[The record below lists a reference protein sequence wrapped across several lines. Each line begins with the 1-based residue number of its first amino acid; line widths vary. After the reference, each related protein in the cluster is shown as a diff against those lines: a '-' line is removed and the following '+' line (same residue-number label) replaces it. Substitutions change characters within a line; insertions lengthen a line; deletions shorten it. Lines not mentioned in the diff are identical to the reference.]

1 MEEDSMSTVQI
12 PAKEQQRRKL
22 RFSDRLRRPLNIIVV
37 FLALIGIG
45 AVALHYFIPPISP
58 GFLIYPVAVALHVV
72 AAGIW
77 MTLAPFQFVKRIRA
91 RWLNY
96 HRWAGRVLVAV
107 GLIVGLAAL
116 FMAWVTPIAGWTER
130 IILGF
135 YGLLFLLALCKGF
148 YSICMGQVML
158 HREWMIRAFALTL
171 AVSTVRLIEI
181 PALIIAGTQ
190 PLQIIY
196 VIANITAFTSHAIVA
211 DLWIRATRRKRF
223 AAGAHS

>member
-1 MEEDSMSTVQI
+1 MKTMQI
-12 PAKEQQRRKL
+12 PVKEQQGRNI
-22 RFSDRLRRPLNIIVV
+22 RFSERLRRSLNILVV
-37 FLALIGIG
+37 FLVLIGIG

-58 GFLIYPVAVALHVV
+58 GFLIFPVAVALHVV

-96 HRWAGRVLVAV
+96 HRWAGRALVAT

-116 FMAWVTPIAGWTER
+116 FMAWVTPIAGWPER

-135 YGLLFLLALCKGF
+135 YGLLFLMELGKGF
-148 YSICMGQVML
+148 YSIRVGQVML

-171 AVSTVRLIEI
+171 AVSTIRLIEI
-181 PALIIAGTQ
+181 PALIITGTQ
-190 PLQIIY
+190 SLQIIY
-196 VIANITAFTSHAIVA
+196 VVANITAFTSHALIA
-211 DLWIRATRRKRF
+211 EIWIRATRRKHVP
-223 AAGAHS
+223 AVANCA

>member
-1 MEEDSMSTVQI
+1 MKTMQI
-12 PAKEQQRRKL
+12 PVQEQQRRRNV
-22 RFSDRLRRPLNIIVV
+22 RFSERLRRPLNISVAL
-37 FLALIGIG
+37 LALIGIG

-58 GFLIYPVAVALHVV
+58 GFLIYPLAVGLHVV
-72 AAGIW
+72 AAGSW

-116 FMAWVTPIAGWTER
+116 FMAWVTPIAGWEER
-130 IILGF
+130 VIIGF
-135 YGLLFLLALCKGF
+135 YGLLFLMELGKGF
-148 YSICMGQVML
+148 YAIRTGQVML
-158 HREWMIRAFALTL
+158 HREWMMRAFALTL
-171 AVSTVRLIEI
+171 AISTVRLIEI

-190 PLQIIY
+190 SLQIIY

-211 DLWIRATRRKRF
+211 EIWIRATRRKRV
-223 AAGAHS
+223 AVGAPA